1 MPSLPSP
8 TLQEAVLVPPGVESR
23 PRNPSLVLGISK
35 ADLLGFYKVTS
46 VLLKVL
52 GQRHFTSALH
62 FPLPKDKDS
71 WVLRGAYIVGEWRS
85 HPRYAGIG
93 LFEKKLF
100 VLLPNDY
107 LLG

>member
-1 MPSLPSP
+1 M
-8 TLQEAVLVPPGVESR
+8 
-23 PRNPSLVLGISK
+23 LGISK

-52 GQRHFTSALH
+52 GQRHFTSALN